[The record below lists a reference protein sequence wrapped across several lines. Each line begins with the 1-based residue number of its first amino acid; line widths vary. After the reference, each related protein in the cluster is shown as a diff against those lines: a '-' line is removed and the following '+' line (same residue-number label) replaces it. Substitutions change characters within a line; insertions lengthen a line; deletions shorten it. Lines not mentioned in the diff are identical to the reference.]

1 MMRMIGRGMKENSAT
16 ISKYGRGDT
25 QTKLTKQWKESQ
37 DDIKMAKSGVACD
50 RLIALHRFKE
60 LFAKNKRLIALQNLE
75 DPYY

>member
-1 MMRMIGRGMKENSAT
+1 MNKVKSKDLDYSKSTRLEEVQQDIMIA
-16 ISKYGRGDT
+16 
-25 QTKLTKQWKESQ
+25 Q
-37 DDIKMAKSGVACD
+37 SGVACD

>member
-1 MMRMIGRGMKENSAT
+1 MIKMIGSGMKENSAS
-16 ISKYGRGDT
+16 ISKYGRKDT
-25 QTKLTKQWKESQ
+25 PEALAKRLKESQ

-60 LFAKNKRLIALQNLE
+60 LFAKNKRMIALQNLE